1 MLKSI
6 HMKKHLNIFLLSLL
20 GGSMFGQQV
29 SSTVVQNWLKQ
40 AQTSVKLNTTAL
52 QTNNKSSSFQSKAN
66 LTYCMPAE
74 ISSPEE
80 ITNVTIKTK
89 LNTYLNN
96 TSANNTA
103 KGYEDFTTVKAT
115 NLGRTT
121 EYTFTFQ
128 GDTKGAYYSSFM
140 VMIDYNQDG
149 IFGSAG
155 PGDNDNDREL
165 IKIKD
170 LLYNSNGVDGKTVSG
185 KVIIPQDAALGNT
198 RLRVIKRQTDKKSF
212 LYAKDACD
220 IGTVYGQ
227 VEDYIV
233 NITAP
238 IVCTTTPNGAA
249 ATETYIPTNNQQ
261 DVMLKNASLGTYV
274 DVFVYE
280 GNNYTFEASNKNTF
294 LSIKDVSKNENL
306 AAREAYLDWTS
317 DRTGIVR
324 LYLHSDE
331 NCSVSAEKTDVSIF
345 SFSTA
350 KNPINEPCN
359 LGIPTVDFQLTKEFN
374 GANSQEI
381 ALDLNAYSGRE
392 TKISGIKLNLQGD
405 ATKVDFV
412 LIDDANGLPSVTSTK
427 VTGKILSKK
436 LIGTIN
442 GKPSYTYDI
451 DFDKVIDLNSLESD
465 TTLKKWL
472 KIVTDAQTL
481 EVNTNF
487 VVASRLAIKN
497 AKNNQG
503 KWTLDKNSEAVYQL
517 KAECQYNA
525 CKQVVPETP
534 KIEGFSL
541 PTMEAVSGVET
552 IIDVV
557 SEKGKKLEISGFEI
571 DAWSLGFTLGAGAP
585 EDLMPILDL
594 KLLENNPATG
604 NPYNK
609 KDKKG
614 ITPISIAS
622 LDTINLQTILLP
634 SDEIS
639 ILLVKKRL
647 KVKLEKPILIDGDKE
662 VKYWLSLNAENL
674 FVWDTNPNVDV
685 TIGNFPKWFSSE
697 AIPPLIPND
706 KWEDVPS
713 EIVYKLISTCNSSLG
728 TGEVNTID
736 KLKVYPN
743 PFKDQVTIE
752 SLENLKQIEIYNM
765 AGLRV
770 STKEANDRVVNLSL
784 GQLPSGVYLLKT
796 VDVKGK
802 VNTQKLI
809 KK

>member
-1 MLKSI
+1 
-6 HMKKHLNIFLLSLL
+6 
-20 GGSMFGQQV
+20 MFGQQV

-52 QTNNKSSSFQSKAN
+52 QTSNKSSSFQSKAN

-80 ITNVTIKTK
+80 ITNVSIKTK

-103 KGYEDFTTVKAT
+103 KGYEDFTTVKAAD
-115 NLGRTT
+115 LGRTT

-128 GDTKGAYYSSFM
+128 GDTKGAYYSSFT
-140 VMIDYNQDG
+140 VMIDYNHDG
-149 IFGSAG
+149 IFGSAE
-155 PGDNDNDREL
+155 PGDYVNGREV
-165 IKIKD
+165 IEIKD

-185 KVIIPQDAALGNT
+185 KVIIPQDAVLGNT
-198 RLRVIKRQTDKKSF
+198 RLRVIKRQTDKKSSI
-212 LYAKDACD
+212 YAKSACD

-227 VEDYIV
+227 VEDYTV
-233 NITAP
+233 NITP
-238 IVCTTTPNGAA
+238 PVLCTTTPNGAA
-249 ATETYIPTNNQQ
+249 ATETFVPTNNLQ
-261 DVMLKNASLGTYV
+261 DVLLKNASTGTYV

-280 GNNYTFEASNKNTF
+280 GNSYTFEATNKNTF
-294 LSIKDVSKNENL
+294 LSLKDVVKNQNL

-317 DRTGIVR
+317 DRTGVVR

-345 SFSTA
+345 SFSTT

-381 ALDLNAYSGRE
+381 ALDLNAYSGRQ

-405 ATKVDFV
+405 ATKVDFE
-412 LIDDANGLPSVTSTK
+412 LIDDANGLPSATSTK
-427 VTGKILSKK
+427 ITGKILSKK

-465 TTLKKWL
+465 SNLKKWL

-481 EVNTNF
+481 EVNTNL
-487 VVASRLAIKN
+487 VIASRLAIKN
-497 AKNNQG
+497 AKSNQG
-503 KWTLDKNSEAVYQL
+503 KWTLDKSSEAVYQL

-534 KIEGFSL
+534 KIDGFSL
-541 PTMEAVSGVET
+541 PTMEAVAGVET
-552 IIDVV
+552 IIDIV

-571 DAWSLGFTLGAGAP
+571 DAWTLGFVLGAGAP
-585 EDLMPILDL
+585 EDLLPTLNL

-604 NPYNK
+604 NPYDK
-609 KDKKG
+609 KEKKG

-634 SDEIS
+634 SDQMS
-639 ILLVKKRL
+639 ILLIKKRL
-647 KVKLEKPILIDGDKE
+647 KIKFEKPILIDGDKE
-662 VKYWLSLNAENL
+662 VKYWLSLNAENI
-674 FVWDTNPNVDV
+674 FVWDTNQNVDV
-685 TIGNFPKWFSSE
+685 TIGKFPKWFSNE
-697 AIPPLIPND
+697 AIPPIIPED
-706 KWEDVPS
+706 KWVDIPS

-770 STKEANDRVVNLSL
+770 STKATNDRVVHLSL

-796 VDVKGK
+796 VDEKGK